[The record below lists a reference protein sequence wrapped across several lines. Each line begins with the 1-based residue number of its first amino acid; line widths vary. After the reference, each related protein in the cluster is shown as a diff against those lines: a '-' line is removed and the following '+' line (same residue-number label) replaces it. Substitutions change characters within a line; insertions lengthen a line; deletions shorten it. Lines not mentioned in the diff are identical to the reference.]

1 MRQWNAGVRYFH
13 LGHICSG
20 QETDPTRPPLDLA
33 SFAPLRLLAMN
44 RCSLSFGFFLVSF
57 LLPNA
62 RAPVHAQTASTPS
75 SSAAA
80 QVPSPSKN
88 DYSNSATWL
97 CLPGREDSCTA
108 DISSTVIAADG
119 TMTVEKFT
127 PNPDAPI
134 DCFYVYPTVSLEP
147 TPNSDMTIGPTEK
160 RVVQTQLARFASQCR
175 LYAPMYR
182 QVTIAGLRSILL
194 GSGPSAED
202 QKAERALAYNDVLDA
217 WNYYLQHD
225 NHGRGVVL
233 FGHSQGANI
242 LMHVIQ
248 NEIDGKPAQERLI
261 SAILL
266 GANLAVPKGK
276 DLGGVFQKIPLCHA
290 ATQIGCV
297 ISYVSFRASAPPP
310 ENSRFGHVAAE
321 GMVAACTN
329 PAALAGGSGALH
341 AYLPSGNSNAI
352 VGGAVGD
359 PPAWVSPPKPVQTPF
374 VSLPGMLTAECESN
388 EHGSYL
394 AITVH
399 DDPSGARAHDITG
412 DLIVAGY
419 VLKDWGLHLID
430 VNEAQGN
437 LLDIVSQQS
446 KAYAASG
453 SRKK

>member
-1 MRQWNAGVRYFH
+1 
-13 LGHICSG
+13 
-20 QETDPTRPPLDLA
+20 
-33 SFAPLRLLAMN
+33 MN
-44 RCSLSFGFFLVSF
+44 RRFGFSGLCFAA
-57 LLPNA
+57 LLTLGIA
-62 RAPVHAQTASTPS
+62 ACAQAQTAPAPS
-75 SSAAA
+75 S
-80 QVPSPSKN
+80 PSSTAPTSTQTPPPAKN
-88 DYSNSATWL
+88 DYSDPASWL
-97 CLPGREDSCTA
+97 CRPGRQDSCTA
-108 DISSTVIAADG
+108 DISSTVITADG

-147 TPNSDMTIGPTEK
+147 SPNSDITIGPTEK
-160 RVVQTQLARFASQCR
+160 RVAQTQLARFASQCR

-182 QVTIAGLRSILL
+182 QVTIAALRSILM
-194 GSGPSAED
+194 GNGPTAEE

-248 NEIDGKPAQERLI
+248 NEIDGKPAQARLV

-276 DLGGVFQKIPLCHA
+276 DVGGVFQKIPLCHA
-290 ATQIGCV
+290 STQIGCV

-310 ENSRFGHVAAE
+310 ENSRYGHVAVE

-329 PAALAGGSGALH
+329 PAALGGGSGALH
-341 AYLPSGNSNAI
+341 PYLLSGDSNAI
-352 VGGAVGD
+352 VGSSAVD
-359 PPAWVSPPKPVQTPF
+359 PPAWVSPPKPVGTPF

-388 EHGSYL
+388 DHGSYL
-394 AITVH
+394 AVTVH

-412 DLIVAGY
+412 DLIIAGY

-437 LLDIVSQQS
+437 LIDIVAQQS
-446 KAYAASG
+446 KAYAAAG
-453 SRKK
+453 SEKK